1 MTQSSNDKP
10 GDTRFQSFEFGSLDI
25 ASDFARLAEAS
36 KRRRVLRISDFHPLR
51 RWQKKHGLMLQP
63 YINSKSKK
71 YLYAF

>member
-10 GDTRFQSFEFGSLDI
+10 GNARFHPFEFGSLDI
-25 ASDFARLAEAS
+25 ASDF
-36 KRRRVLRISDFHPLR
+36 VLWISDFHPLR